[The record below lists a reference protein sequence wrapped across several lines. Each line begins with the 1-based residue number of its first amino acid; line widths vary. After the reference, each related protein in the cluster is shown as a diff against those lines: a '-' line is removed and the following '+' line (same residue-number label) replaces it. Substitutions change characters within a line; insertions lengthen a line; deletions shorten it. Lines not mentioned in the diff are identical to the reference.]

1 MYGARILLAD
11 DHPLVLESV
20 KQLLEPDFS
29 VVGTVQTGQQV
40 LDEAKKLQ
48 PDIVLLDA
56 NMPGM
61 SGFEAARQLKN
72 LLPTVRIIFLTMLT
86 EAIAVSEGFRAGA
99 MGYVL
104 KQDASDEL
112 HAAVKSVMTNR
123 RFVSSK
129 LDMEVR
135 EAMEC
140 QWSRPEGYTT
150 NLTERQRQI
159 LSMLANG
166 SSTKKIAK
174 ELNISMKTVEFHKA
188 NITRKLGVRT
198 TSDLIRVAL
207 ASGMTAL

>member
-1 MYGARILLAD
+1 MYSARILLAD

-29 VVGTVQTGQQV
+29 VVGTAQTGQQV
-40 LDEAKKLQ
+40 LEQAQKLQ

-61 SGFEAARQLKN
+61 NGFEAARNLKT
-72 LLPTVRIIFLTMLT
+72 LLPAVKIIFVTMLT

-112 HAAVKSVMTNR
+112 HAAVKSVMANR

-129 LDMEVR
+129 LDVEVR

-140 QWSRPEGYTT
+140 QWSRPEGYST
-150 NLTERQRQI
+150 NLTDRQRQI
-159 LSMLANG
+159 LAMLADG
-166 SSTKKIAK
+166 ISTRDIAK

>member
-1 MYGARILLAD
+1 MYSARILLAD
-11 DHPLVLESV
+11 DHPLVLEGV
-20 KQLLEPDFS
+20 KQLLEPNFS
-29 VVGTVQTGQQV
+29 VVGTAQTGQQV
-40 LDEAKKLQ
+40 LEQVEKLL

-61 SGFEAARQLKN
+61 SGFETARQLKN
-72 LLPTVRIIFLTMLT
+72 LAPTVRIIFLTMLT
-86 EAIAVSEGFRAGA
+86 EAIAVSEGFRVGA

-112 HAAVKSVMTNR
+112 HSAVQSVMANR

-129 LDMEVR
+129 LDTEVR

-150 NLTERQRQI
+150 DLTERQRQI

-166 SSTKKIAK
+166 FSTKKIAK

-198 TSDLIRVAL
+198 MSDLIRVAL

>member
-1 MYGARILLAD
+1 MYSARILLAD

-29 VVGTVQTGQQV
+29 VVGTAQTGQEV
-40 LDEAKKLQ
+40 LEQAQKLN
-48 PDIVLLDA
+48 PDIVMLDA

-61 SGFEAARQLKN
+61 NGFEAARKLKTI
-72 LLPTVRIIFLTMLT
+72 LPAVKIIFVTMLT

-112 HAAVKSVMTNR
+112 HAAVKSVMANR

-159 LSMLANG
+159 LAMLANG
-166 SSTKKIAK
+166 SSTKNIAK

-207 ASGMTAL
+207 SSGMTAL

>member
-1 MYGARILLAD
+1 MPSARILLAD

-29 VVGTVQTGQQV
+29 VVGTAQTGEQV
-40 LDEAKKLQ
+40 LEEAMKLH
-48 PDIVLLDA
+48 PDVVLLDA

-61 SGFEAARQLKN
+61 SGFEAARKLKTI
-72 LLPTVRIIFLTMLT
+72 LPMVKIIFVTMLT
-86 EAIAVSEGFRAGA
+86 EAVAVSEGFRAGA

-104 KQDASDEL
+104 KQDAVDEL
-112 HAAVKSVMTNR
+112 HAAVKSVMANR

-129 LDMEVR
+129 LDLEVR

-140 QWSRPEGYTT
+140 EWSRPEGYTT

-159 LSMLANG
+159 LAMLANG
-166 SSTKKIAK
+166 SSTKNIAK
-174 ELNISMKTVEFHKA
+174 DLNISMKTVEFHKA